1 MDGLVGLFNTIFLI
15 PLINLLVFFY
25 KIFESIGLP
34 GALGFAI
41 IAVTVVIRMLIWPMT
56 HTQLKSAQKMMSMRP
71 LLDELKAKHKDKVE
85 LQRAQMALYKEHGVN
100 PAAGCLPILLQFPIL
115 VALYNAII
123 NVFPNSGIPSGGLDW
138 VNGIVYNDWLR
149 LLTPPDPNFF
159 GINLAA
165 KPQDFQ
171 TAGLVLLTVPILTG
185 VLTFMQ
191 SKMMMPSKPLKTYP
205 SDSPKEVKEKESFE
219 ETMSSIQGPMMYM
232 MPFMVA
238 YFAFI
243 YPSGL
248 AIYWNMLTILGIVQ
262 QYIVSGWGGMSEI
275 YARLGIKVPE
285 KITKPETI
293 VKVERTVKKGTKKHG
308 R

>member
-25 KIFESIGLP
+25 KIFESVGLP

-41 IAVTVVIRMLIWPMT
+41 LAVTVVIRMLIWPMT
-56 HTQLKSAQKMMSMRP
+56 HTQLKSAQKMMSLRP

-123 NVFPNSGIPSGGLDW
+123 NVFPNSGIPSGGIAW
-138 VNGIVYNDWLR
+138 VNGIVYNSWLH
-149 LLTPPDPNFF
+149 LSSPPDPNFF

-171 TAGLVLLTVPILTG
+171 TAGVVLLIVPILTA

-191 SKMMMPSKPLKTYP
+191 SKMMMPPKPLKTYP
-205 SDSPKEVKEKESFE
+205 KDSPKEIKEKESFE
-219 ETMSSIQGPMMYM
+219 EAMTSIQGPMMYM
-232 MPFMVA
+232 MPVMVA

-262 QYIVSGWGGMSEI
+262 QYSVSGWGGMSEI
-275 YARLGIKVPE
+275 FARLGINVSQKVA
-285 KITKPETI
+285 
-293 VKVERTVKKGTKKHG
+293 KVETKVIVERVTKKGIKKHG